1 MSPLVHR
8 HHDQP
13 ARLRL
18 TPWGWIFTVAVPV
31 LVIIALVD
39 PTRGVLV
46 ALIVLIFVWALI
58 LAINFPS
65 IRTMNSGDRGRRDYG
80 REAAEEWERGHG
92 PRG

>member
-1 MSPLVHR
+1 VSRLIRRHR
-8 HHDQP
+8 DKP

-39 PTRGVLV
+39 PARGVIV

-58 LAINFPS
+58 MAINFPS
-65 IRTMNSGDRGRRDYG
+65 SRTMNSGDRGRRDYG